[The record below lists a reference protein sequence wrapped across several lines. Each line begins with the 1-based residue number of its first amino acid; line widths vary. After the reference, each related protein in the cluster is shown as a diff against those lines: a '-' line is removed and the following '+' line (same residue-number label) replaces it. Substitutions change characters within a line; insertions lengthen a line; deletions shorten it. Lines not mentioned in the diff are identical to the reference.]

1 MLAILQV
8 VAPVFA
14 VVAAGYAAR
23 RLALISDAAI
33 DGTMAFAVRFAV
45 PALLFTAVAR
55 LDLGAAFDR
64 GLLISFYAG
73 AVLCFALTILLA
85 RTVWRRR
92 PGEAVAI
99 GFCALFSNSLML
111 GLPIMESAYGPA
123 SLPPQLAI
131 VSLHAPTC
139 YLIGIVTME
148 FSRRDGAGLAA
159 TLRRATAAMFSN
171 AITLGLAA
179 GFAANLT
186 RAPLPDWFMA
196 AADLLAQA
204 ALPAALFG
212 LGGALTRYGLR
223 GDMGV
228 AVTVA
233 AISLALHPLIALG
246 LAAGVFGL
254 DPGGLRAA
262 VVTAAMPTGLNGYLF
277 AAMYARAQGAA
288 AGIVLLSTMGAV
300 VSVTGWL
307 WVLGFVAG

>member
-1 MLAILQV
+1 VLSILQI

-14 VVAAGYAAR
+14 VVAAGWAAR
-23 RLALISDAAI
+23 RLNLIADAAI
-33 DGTMAFAVRFAV
+33 EGVMSFAVRFAV
-45 PALLFTAVAR
+45 PALLFVAVYR

-73 AVLCFALTILLA
+73 AVACFGLTIALA
-85 RTVWRRR
+85 RLVWRRR

-111 GLPIMESAYGPA
+111 GLPIMESAYGA
-123 SLPPQLAI
+123 AALPPQLAI

-159 TLRRATAAMFSN
+159 TVRRATTAMFSN
-171 AITLGLAA
+171 AITLGVAA
-179 GFAANLT
+179 GFAANL
-186 RAPLPDWFMA
+186 AQVPLPGWFVA

-223 GDMGV
+223 GDVGI
-228 AVTVA
+228 AATVA
-233 AISLALHPLIALG
+233 GVSLLLHPLIALG
-246 LAAGVFGL
+246 LGAGVFGL
-254 DPGGLRAA
+254 DADGLRAA

-277 AAMYARAQGAA
+277 AAMYGRAQGAA
-288 AGIVLLSTMGAV
+288 AGVVLLGTLGAV

-307 WVLGFVAG
+307 WVLGVATG